1 MFAKPSLIAATLMF
15 IAGAR
20 AQCPNAGVGI
30 GAIQLCN
37 FSGKNVICGDLT
49 GFITKR
55 KSPLWLLYSSW
66 FTEFLPF
73 SLSSWQLYVY
83 GSLSKHPGDQAA
95 TKSNLNILPGDL
107 CGDYVGT
114 PGFGPAH
121 TLCNGNTVVQVVPP
135 NAGLYTNCQGAS
147 IVTGGIFSEAAIYFC
162 CYPS

>member
-1 MFAKPSLIAATLMF
+1 MFVKTSLIAATLMF

-55 KSPLWLLYSSW
+55 KSPLWLLYSTGSW
-66 FTEFLPF
+66 
-73 SLSSWQLYVY
+73 
-83 GSLSKHPGDQAA
+83 DQAA
-95 TKSNLNILPGDL
+95 TKNL